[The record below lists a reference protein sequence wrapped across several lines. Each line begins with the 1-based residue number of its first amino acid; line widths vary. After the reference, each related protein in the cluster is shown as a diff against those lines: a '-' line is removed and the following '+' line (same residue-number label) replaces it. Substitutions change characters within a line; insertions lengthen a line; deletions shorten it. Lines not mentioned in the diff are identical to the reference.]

1 MKGITRR
8 IGSSLIAPLVAS
20 ALAGCASGGGSKE
33 GSDAIACLLAGPFC
47 AFMGMGAPQ
56 KAGSGNTVA
65 PVSNGPSNWQP
76 PTQFTNFSAVAPQS
90 GTYASSIGIDVT
102 SQAAYWEGT
111 ANFSYEAQSRE
122 MGSVGPSG
130 PALPPEL
137 AQPTGP
143 VPAYLLRTTLS
154 ANGQP
159 GIDVSKRFLASGY
172 SQSSFTTLPVSGI
185 NVVGNPYALG
195 WDYQSFG
202 VWDQENTSGSVSGMS
217 FGNLTPGSAIPTTG
231 TATFNGKLGGLYMS
245 PAGVGSVASADL
257 KVDANFSARSLSFA
271 STGTMTTRDFAS
283 ATAMPGL
290 NLSGTLTY
298 STGTNS
304 FSGALRSASG
314 MSGTS
319 KGRFYGPGAQELG
332 GVFAV
337 RSSSTV
343 ETFTGAY
350 GAKR

>member
-159 GIDVSKRFLASGY
+159 AAVPNAAIRTDIHEPLDVHRDFSPERTLHAVLLLDRLTQLVHVGVREIAYPLIGVDPRLVHDLQGGRTPDPEDVGQSDLNLLVAREIDAS
-172 SQSSFTTLPVSGI
+172 
-185 NVVGNPYALG
+185 
-195 WDYQSFG
+195 
-202 VWDQENTSGSVSGMS
+202 NTSHYQ
-217 FGNLTPGSAIPTTG
+217 P
-231 TATFNGKLGGLYMS
+231 
-245 PAGVGSVASADL
+245 
-257 KVDANFSARSLSFA
+257 
-271 STGTMTTRDFAS
+271 
-283 ATAMPGL
+283 
-290 NLSGTLTY
+290 
-298 STGTNS
+298 
-304 FSGALRSASG
+304 
-314 MSGTS
+314 
-319 KGRFYGPGAQELG
+319 
-332 GVFAV
+332 
-337 RSSSTV
+337 
-343 ETFTGAY
+343 
-350 GAKR
+350 